1 MFATK
6 VEFWVVNDADVFIVD
21 KNGENWLMWDL
32 NTDRMAICR
41 GYQGESED
49 KFGYVDYKFENVEE
63 FNSKFDAMKE
73 WVRA

>member
-6 VEFWVVNDADVFIVD
+6 VEFWVVNDTDVFIVD
-21 KNGENWLMWDL
+21 KNDRNWLMWDL
-32 NTDRMAICR
+32 NTDHMAICR

-63 FNSKFDAMKE
+63 FDSKFDAMKE